1 MQISATGISDP
12 CHRQPPQRGFTLLE
26 VLVVLFIIGLTTSLA
41 VVSMTRDD
49 QSQVDQQ
56 ARQLLEDFTFAR
68 DLALNRHRLVGW
80 QVNQKGYQFALRDA
94 YGRWQ
99 PYVSRGLPQRAWPQD
114 LVLQG
119 VDQATLENPELT
131 VDSAPALVFFPAG
144 EMTPLTLTLKLQDA
158 QRRIRITGSQFQLLD
173 LADES

>member
-1 MQISATGISDP
+1 MQISATGISDS
-12 CHRQPPQRGFTLLE
+12 CQQQVQRGFTLLE
-26 VLVVLFIIGLTTSLA
+26 VLVVLFIIGLTTALA

-80 QVNQKGYQFALRDA
+80 QVNRQGYQFALRDSH
-94 YGRWQ
+94 GLWQ
-99 PYVSRGLPQRAWPQD
+99 AHVSRGLPQREWATGLQ
-114 LVLQG
+114 LQG
-119 VDQATLENPELT
+119 MEVSTEVLDKNL
-131 VDSAPALVFFPAG
+131 APALVFFPAG
-144 EMTPLTLTLKLQDA
+144 EVTPLTLTLKIGEA
-158 QRRIRITGSQFQLLD
+158 QRRIRIHASHFELLD

>member
-1 MQISATGISDP
+1 MQISATGISDS
-12 CHRQPPQRGFTLLE
+12 CQHQSQRGFTLLE

-41 VVSMTRDD
+41 VISMTRDD

-80 QVNQKGYQFALRDA
+80 QVNQQGYQFALRDSL
-94 YGRWQ
+94 GLWQ
-99 PYVSRGLPQRAWPQD
+99 IHVSRGLPQREWASGLQ
-114 LVLQG
+114 LQG
-119 VDQATLENPELT
+119 MDVTTEPRDKNL
-131 VDSAPALVFFPAG
+131 APAVVFFPAG
-144 EMTPLTLTLKLQDA
+144 EVTPLTLTLKVGDA
-158 QRRIRITGSQFQLLD
+158 QRRIRIHASHFELLD